1 MEYLQRMSS
10 TSIGS
15 RDPRRSRKTRKTKR
29 RGQRTGRK
37 QRERYIARKHD
48 CRSSYPNK
56 SSLFKTE
63 FCYSESIISIGEAR
77 LSLQL
82 DEVARLSPLP
92 SPPPPLWERREK
104 NILSNNLS
112 SVGNTSTA
120 VDIRVSLFSFNRPR
134 RLNILRGKATIS
146 SGGGDFYLN
155 KETID
160 ETFNPNLL
168 DIHTNYLWRIY
179 IYISSHLFVAF
190 GRNIIDYFRMFRF
203 AIACHTTEPH
213 SDRVIEQS
221 PKKVVV
227 LVNN

>member
-1 MEYLQRMSS
+1 MYQDRTCHPRTLPLEFRIYRLSKREGRNTLEYLQRMNS

-92 SPPPPLWERREK
+92 SSPPSPVGTARKKYSLEQSVVCWEYIDSSRYSSLV
-104 NILSNNLS
+104 ILIQSSSKEHLAWKSN
-112 SVGNTSTA
+112 
-120 VDIRVSLFSFNRPR
+120 DI
-134 RLNILRGKATIS
+134 
-146 SGGGDFYLN
+146 
-155 KETID
+155 
-160 ETFNPNLL
+160 
-168 DIHTNYLWRIY
+168 
-179 IYISSHLFVAF
+179 F
-190 GRNIIDYFRMFRF
+190 GRW
-203 AIACHTTEPH
+203 
-213 SDRVIEQS
+213 
-221 PKKVVV
+221 
-227 LVNN
+227 